1 MIRSVFLFKSY
12 HELKMLTALVIILF
26 IIIVFIPQFWVKHV
40 IKKYSQEIDELPGTG
55 GELAKHLIKRFNMED
70 VSVEQTENGN
80 DHYDPQTKTIRLSES
95 NHDGKSLA
103 AVTIATH
110 EFGHA
115 LQDHT
120 NYHPLIMRTK
130 LATVAAIAEKIASF
144 ILISLPFTIVLTKVP
159 VVGVIMLLAGLS
171 IMGLPILLHLFTL
184 PVEFDAS
191 FNRALPILIEGKYL
205 PDTAIPISRKILT
218 AAALTYVSAS
228 LASLLNF
235 YRWFAILRR

>member
-1 MIRSVFLFKSY
+1 
-12 HELKMLTALVIILF
+12 MLTALVIIVLLL
-26 IIIVFIPQFWVKHV
+26 IVFMPQFWVKHV
-40 IKKYSQEIDELPGTG
+40 IKKYSQEIEELPGTG
-55 GELAKHLIKRFNMED
+55 GELAQHLITRFDLEG

-80 DHYDPQTKTIRLSES
+80 DHYDPQAKMIRLSED
-95 NHDGKSLA
+95 NFNGKSLS

-120 NYHPLIMRTK
+120 HYQPLIMRTK
-130 LATVAAIAEKIASF
+130 LAVFSAVAEKIASF
-144 ILISLPFTIVLTKVP
+144 ILISMPFAMVLAKIP
-159 VVGVIMLLAGLS
+159 LVGVIMLLAGIT
-171 IMGLPILLHLFTL
+171 IMGLPIILHFFTL

-191 FNRALPILIEGKYL
+191 FKRALPILIEGKYL
-205 PDTAIPISRKILT
+205 PESALPIARKILR